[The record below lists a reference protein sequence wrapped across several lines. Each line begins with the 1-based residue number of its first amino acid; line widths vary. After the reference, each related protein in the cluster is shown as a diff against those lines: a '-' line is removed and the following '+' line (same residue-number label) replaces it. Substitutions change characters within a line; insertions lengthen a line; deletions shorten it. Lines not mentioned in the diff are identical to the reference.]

1 MKLLDRPPFGVLDE
15 MKFEIQNRLP
25 NMAVPGLALTMDKI
39 LGKVNSGVFELS
51 VDDRRIIYGQRDK
64 TLTEWSPD
72 VRDMDLSEIAE
83 LRKRLTK
90 EEDELKRKIQADDE
104 AKKRLQEIEKEAKL
118 REKILKEIEQKQPQA
133 LDSLNK

>member
-1 MKLLDRPPFGVLDE
+1 MKLLEKPPFGVFDH
-15 MKFEIQNRLP
+15 MKFEVQNRLP

-64 TLTEWSPD
+64 TLAEWSPA

-83 LRKRLTK
+83 LLFRFP
-90 EEDELKRKIQADDE
+90 AD
-104 AKKRLQEIEKEAKL
+104 ASSLPRQIESSSSAHPL
-118 REKILKEIEQKQPQA
+118 L
-133 LDSLNK
+133 